1 MVVFTGGSSSVFYD
15 YEPTFGTAVSTI
27 HPFGLNQK
35 VTSLTV
41 QNNRLNFNKL
51 GQVETAAFAFGQQAG
66 SINIGFVFDDSASHN
81 IFESIYG
88 ADTSGTTPFTYPATL
103 GQGEAM
109 TTMTG
114 RSITTA
120 VSVQMGTM
128 YRKRLLTGCVVNSIG
143 LSTSIGQPVNGT
155 IDMSF
160 GKEVSSTLD
169 SGAGEN
175 ITQQSAVSGVTLA
188 GNPYTFAH
196 GHFKVHD
203 GNQLTEIGE
212 IQDCD
217 INWATNSELLYG
229 IGSHYAQ
236 SSYKKALDI
245 TGKFK
250 ASFKDSAMA
259 THVLDQAKEN
269 ANQIMLGNNTTDEV
283 GIELLLDNGIT
294 GVGRKSITIQLEG
307 VAIGDYS
314 VSGIEPVEPIF
325 EDVSWKAKSAQIIAV
340 Q

>member
-1 MVVFTGGSSSVFYD
+1 MVVYTGGSASVFYD
-15 YEPTFGTAVSTI
+15 YESTFGTAVATDK
-27 HPFGLNQK
+27 PFGLNQK
-35 VTSLTV
+35 VTSLSV
-41 QNNRLNFNKL
+41 QTNRMNFNKL
-51 GQVETAAFAFGQQAG
+51 GQVETTAFAFGQQQG
-66 SINIGFVFDDSASHN
+66 SVGIGFVFDDNVSHN

-88 ADTSGTTPFTYPATL
+88 ADNGTSPFTYPANL
-103 GQGEAM
+103 GQGNAP
-109 TTMTG
+109 TTMTN
-114 RSITTA
+114 RSLTTEIA
-120 VSVQMGTM
+120 VQVGTNHKL
-128 YRKRLLTGCVVNSIG
+128 RKLSGCVVNSIG

-160 GKEVSSTLD
+160 GKEVSSTING
-169 SGAGEN
+169 SGA
-175 ITQQSAVSGVTLA
+175 ITLQSAGTQA

-203 GNQLTEIGE
+203 GSQLTEIGE

-250 ASFKDSAMA
+250 ASFKDSLMA
-259 THVLDQAKEN
+259 THVLDQAKDTSN
-269 ANQIMLGNNTTDEV
+269 TTMLGGAADAV
-283 GIELLLDNGIT
+283 GIELVFENNDTAVDSLKIE
-294 GVGRKSITIQLEG
+294 LEG

-325 EDVSWKAKSAQIIAV
+325 EDIAWKAKSARITATQA
-340 Q
+340 

>member
-1 MVVFTGGSSSVFYD
+1 MVNVYTGGSASVFYD
-15 YEPTFGTAVSTI
+15 YETTFNTAVATTK
-27 HPFGLNQK
+27 PFGLNQK
-35 VTSLTV
+35 VTSLSV
-41 QNNRLNFNKL
+41 QTNRMNFNKL
-51 GQVETAAFAFGQQAG
+51 GQVETTAFAFGQQQG
-66 SINIGFVFDDSASHN
+66 SVGIGFVFDDNLSHN

-88 ADTSGTTPFTYPATL
+88 EDTSNAHVYPATNAQ
-103 GQGEAM
+103 GQAM

-114 RSITTA
+114 RSITTEIA
-120 VSVQMGTM
+120 VQMGAN
-128 YRKRLLTGCVVNSIG
+128 YKLRKLTGCVVNSIG

-160 GKEVSSTLD
+160 GKELSSTID
-169 SGAGEN
+169 VDGATINQQGVGAAT
-175 ITQQSAVSGVTLA
+175 TQA

-203 GNQLTEIGE
+203 GSQLTEIGE

-229 IGSHYAQ
+229 IGSHYAT

-250 ASFKDSAMA
+250 ASFKDSIMA
-259 THVLDQAKEN
+259 THVLDQAKDTG
-269 ANQIMLGNNTTDEV
+269 NQIQLGNNESDEV
-283 GIELLLDNGIT
+283 GIELNFVSGSDSLKIEL
-294 GVGRKSITIQLEG
+294 KG

-314 VSGIEPVEPIF
+314 VTGIEPVEPIF
-325 EDVSWKAKSAQIIAV
+325 EDIAWKAKSAQITAT
-340 Q
+340 QP

>member
-1 MVVFTGGSSSVFYD
+1 MANVYTGGSASVFYD
-15 YEPTFGTAVSTI
+15 YESTFGTAVSTI

-35 VTSLTV
+35 VTSLAVNT
-41 QNNRLNFNKL
+41 NRLNFNKL
-51 GQVETAAFAFGQQAG
+51 GQVETSAFAFGQQTG
-66 SINIGFVFDDSASHN
+66 SVGIGFVFDDTASHN

-88 ADTSGTTPFTYPATL
+88 ADTNGATPFTYPATNAQ
-103 GQGEAM
+103 GQAP

-120 VSVQMGTM
+120 ISVQMGTM

-143 LSTSIGQPVNGT
+143 LSTSIGQPVNGN

-169 SGAGEN
+169 SGANQN
-175 ITQQSAVSGVTLA
+175 ITQQTAGTQA

-203 GNQLTEIGE
+203 GSQLTEIGE

-217 INWATNSELLYG
+217 INWSTNSELLYG
-229 IGSHYAQ
+229 IGSHYAT

-250 ASFKDSAMA
+250 ASFKNSIMA
-259 THVLDQAKEN
+259 THVLDQAKDAGN
-269 ANQIMLGNNTTDEV
+269 TTMLGGAADAI
-283 GIELLLDNGIT
+283 GIELIFENNDTAADSLKIEL
-294 GVGRKSITIQLEG
+294 KG

-325 EDVSWKAKSAQIIAV
+325 EDIAWKAKSAQITAT
-340 Q
+340 QP

>member
-1 MVVFTGGSSSVFYD
+1 MVVYTGGSASVFYD
-15 YEPTFGTAVSTI
+15 YESTFGTAVATDK
-27 HPFGLNQK
+27 PFGLNQK
-35 VTSLTV
+35 VTSLSV
-41 QNNRLNFNKL
+41 QTNRMNFNKL
-51 GQVETAAFAFGQQAG
+51 GQVETTAFAFGVQSG
-66 SINIGFVFDDSASHN
+66 SVGIGFVFDDNLSHN

-88 ADTSGTTPFTYPATL
+88 EDTSNEHVYPATNA
-103 GQGEAM
+103 QGEAM

-114 RSITTA
+114 RSITTDIA
-120 VSVQMGTM
+120 VQMGAN
-128 YRKRLLTGCVVNSIG
+128 YKLRRLTGCVVNSIG

-160 GKEVSSTLD
+160 GKEVSSTID
-169 SGAGEN
+169 GSGA
-175 ITQQSAVSGVTLA
+175 ITLQSAQTQA

-203 GNQLTEIGE
+203 GSQLTEIGE

-217 INWATNSELLYG
+217 INWTTNSELLYG

-236 SSYKKALDI
+236 SAYKKALDI

-250 ASFKDSAMA
+250 ASFKDSLMA
-259 THVLDQAKEN
+259 THVLDQAKDTSN
-269 ANQIMLGNNTTDEV
+269 TTMLGGAADAV
-283 GIELLLDNGIT
+283 GIELVFENNDTAVDSLKIELG
-294 GVGRKSITIQLEG
+294 G

-325 EDVSWKAKSAQIIAV
+325 EDIAWKAKSARITANQA
-340 Q
+340 

>member
-1 MVVFTGGSSSVFYD
+1 MANVYTGGSASVFYD
-15 YEPTFGTAVSTI
+15 YESTFNTAVATI

-35 VTSLTV
+35 VTSLSV

-51 GQVETAAFAFGQQAG
+51 GQVETTAFAFGQQTG
-66 SINIGFVFDDSASHN
+66 NVNISFVFDDNASHN

-88 ADTSGTTPFTYPATL
+88 ADTGNPHVYPATL
-103 GQGEAM
+103 GQGQAM
-109 TTMTG
+109 TTMSG

-120 VSVQMGTM
+120 ISVQMGTM

-143 LSTSIGQPVNGT
+143 LSTSIGQPVNGS

-160 GKEVSSTLD
+160 GKELSSTLD
-169 SGAGEN
+169 SGANQN
-175 ITQQSAVSGVTLA
+175 ITQQTAGTQA

-203 GNQLTEIGE
+203 GSSLTEIGE

-217 INWATNSELLYG
+217 INWSTNSELLYG
-229 IGSHYAQ
+229 IGSHYAT

-250 ASFKDSAMA
+250 ASFKDSLMA
-259 THVLDQAKEN
+259 THVLDQAKDASN
-269 ANQIMLGNNTTDEV
+269 TVMLAGNNTDAV
-283 GIELLLDNGIT
+283 GIELVFENSQNAADSLKIEL
-294 GVGRKSITIQLEG
+294 SG

-314 VSGIEPVEPIF
+314 LTGIEPVEPIF
-325 EDVSWKAKSAQIIAV
+325 EDISWKAKSARITATQP
-340 Q
+340 

>member
-1 MVVFTGGSSSVFYD
+1 MVVYTGGSASVFYD
-15 YEPTFGTAVSTI
+15 YESTFGTAVATDK
-27 HPFGLNQK
+27 PFGLNQK
-35 VTSLTV
+35 VTSLSV
-41 QNNRLNFNKL
+41 QTNRMNFNKL
-51 GQVETAAFAFGQQAG
+51 GQVETTAFAFGQQQG
-66 SINIGFVFDDSASHN
+66 SVGIGFVFDDNVSHN

-88 ADTSGTTPFTYPATL
+88 ADTSGTSPFTYPANL
-103 GQGEAM
+103 GQGNAP
-109 TTMTG
+109 TTMVTG
-114 RSITTA
+114 SNSRSLTTEIA
-120 VSVQMGTM
+120 VQVGTNHKL
-128 YRKRLLTGCVVNSIG
+128 RKLSGCVVNSIG

-160 GKEVSSTLD
+160 GKEVSSTID
-169 SGAGEN
+169 GSGA
-175 ITQQSAVSGVTLA
+175 ITLQSAQTQA

-203 GNQLTEIGE
+203 GSQLTEIGE

-236 SSYKKALDI
+236 SAYKKALDI

-250 ASFKDSAMA
+250 ASFKDSLMA
-259 THVLDQAKEN
+259 THVLDQAKDTSN
-269 ANQIMLGNNTTDEV
+269 TTMLGGAADAV
-283 GIELLLDNGIT
+283 GIELVFENNDTAVDSLKIE
-294 GVGRKSITIQLEG
+294 LEG

-325 EDVSWKAKSAQIIAV
+325 EDIAWKAKSARITATQA
-340 Q
+340 

>member
-1 MVVFTGGSSSVFYD
+1 MVVYTGGSASVHYD
-15 YEPTFGTAVSTI
+15 YESTFGTAVSTI

-41 QNNRLNFNKL
+41 ANNRLNFNKL
-51 GQVETAAFAFGQQAG
+51 GQVETTAFAFGQQTG
-66 SINIGFVFDDSASHN
+66 NVNISFVYDDNASHN

-103 GQGEAM
+103 GQGEAPA
-109 TTMTG
+109 TMTG

-120 VSVQMGTM
+120 ISVQMGTM

-143 LSTSIGQPVNGT
+143 LSTSIGQPVNGS
-155 IDMSF
+155 IDMTF

-169 SGAGEN
+169 SGANQN
-175 ITQQSAVSGVTLA
+175 ITQQTAGTQA

-196 GHFKVHD
+196 GHFKVHN
-203 GNQLTEIGE
+203 GSALTEIGE

-217 INWATNSELLYG
+217 INWTTNSELLYG

-236 SSYKKALDI
+236 SSFKRALDI

-250 ASFKDSAMA
+250 ASFKDSLMA
-259 THVLDQAKEN
+259 THVLDQAKDASN
-269 ANQIMLGNNTTDEV
+269 TVMLAGNNADAV
-283 GIELLLDNGIT
+283 GIELLFENSQNAADSLKIEL
-294 GVGRKSITIQLEG
+294 SG

-314 VSGIEPVEPIF
+314 VSGIEPVEPVF
-325 EDVSWKAKSAQIIAV
+325 EDVAWKAKSARITAIQP
-340 Q
+340 

>member
-1 MVVFTGGSSSVFYD
+1 MVNVYTGGSASVFYD
-15 YEPTFGTAVSTI
+15 YESTFGTAVATDK
-27 HPFGLNQK
+27 PFGLNQK
-35 VTSLTV
+35 VTSLSV
-41 QNNRLNFNKL
+41 QTNRMNFNKL
-51 GQVETAAFAFGQQAG
+51 GQVETTAFAFGVQSG
-66 SINIGFVFDDSASHN
+66 SVGIGFVFDDNLSHN

-88 ADTSGTTPFTYPATL
+88 EDTSNEHVYPATNA
-103 GQGEAM
+103 QGEAM

-114 RSITTA
+114 RSITTDIA
-120 VSVQMGTM
+120 VQMGAN
-128 YRKRLLTGCVVNSIG
+128 YKLRRLTGCVVNSIG

-160 GKEVSSTLD
+160 GKEVSSTID
-169 SGAGEN
+169 GSGA
-175 ITQQSAVSGVTLA
+175 ITLQSAQTQA

-203 GNQLTEIGE
+203 GSQLTEIGE

-217 INWATNSELLYG
+217 INWTTNSELLYG

-236 SSYKKALDI
+236 SAYKKALDI

-250 ASFKDSAMA
+250 ASFKDSLMA
-259 THVLDQAKEN
+259 THVLDQAKDTSN
-269 ANQIMLGNNTTDEV
+269 TTMLGGAADAV
-283 GIELLLDNGIT
+283 GIELVFENNDTAVDSLKIE
-294 GVGRKSITIQLEG
+294 LEG

-325 EDVSWKAKSAQIIAV
+325 EDIAWKAKSARITATQA
-340 Q
+340 

>member
-1 MVVFTGGSSSVFYD
+1 MVVYTGGSASVHYD
-15 YEPTFGTAVSTI
+15 YETTFGTAVSTI

-35 VTSLTV
+35 VTSLSLQT
-41 QNNRLNFNKL
+41 NRLNFNKL
-51 GQVETAAFAFGQQAG
+51 GQVETTAFAFGQQAG
-66 SINIGFVFDDSASHN
+66 SVGIGFVFDDNASHN

-88 ADTSGTTPFTYPATL
+88 ADTSGSTPFTYPATL
-103 GQGEAM
+103 GQGQAM

-120 VSVQMGTM
+120 ISVQMGTM

-169 SGAGEN
+169 SGANQN
-175 ITQQSAVSGVTLA
+175 ITQQTAGTQA

-196 GHFKVHD
+196 GHFKVHN
-203 GNQLTEIGE
+203 GSALTEIGE

-217 INWATNSELLYG
+217 INWTTNSELLYG

-236 SSYKKALDI
+236 SSFKRALDI
-245 TGKFK
+245 SGKFK
-250 ASFKDSAMA
+250 ASFKDSIIA
-259 THVLDQAKEN
+259 THVLDQAKDSSN
-269 ANQIMLGNNTTDEV
+269 TTMLGGAADAV
-283 GIELLLDNGIT
+283 GIELVFENNDTAADSLKIEL
-294 GVGRKSITIQLEG
+294 SG

-314 VSGIEPVEPIF
+314 VSGIEPVEPVF
-325 EDVSWKAKSAQIIAV
+325 EDVAWKAKSARITATQP
-340 Q
+340 